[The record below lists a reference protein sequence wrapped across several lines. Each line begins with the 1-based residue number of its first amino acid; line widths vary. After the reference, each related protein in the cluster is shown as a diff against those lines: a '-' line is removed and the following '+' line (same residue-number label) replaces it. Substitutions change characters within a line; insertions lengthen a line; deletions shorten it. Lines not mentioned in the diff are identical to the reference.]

1 MNWYV
6 QALKK
11 YLDFGGRARRKE
23 YWMFVLFNI
32 LITVIL
38 GILAALIN
46 VPIISVIYS
55 LAIIIPSL
63 AVTVRRLH
71 DIDKSGFWIFI
82 DFVPIIGG
90 IWLLILLCTEGS
102 SVANQYGVDPKMA
115 D

>member
-6 QALKK
+6 EVLKK

-23 YWMFVLFNI
+23 YWMFVLVNI
-32 LITVIL
+32 LITAIL
-38 GILAALIN
+38 GILSALIN

-55 LAIIIPSL
+55 LATIVPSL

-71 DIDKSGFWIFI
+71 DIGKSGLWIFI
-82 DFVPIIGG
+82 NFIPIIGG

-102 SVANQYGVDPKMA
+102 STANQYGIDPKMVA
-115 D
+115 